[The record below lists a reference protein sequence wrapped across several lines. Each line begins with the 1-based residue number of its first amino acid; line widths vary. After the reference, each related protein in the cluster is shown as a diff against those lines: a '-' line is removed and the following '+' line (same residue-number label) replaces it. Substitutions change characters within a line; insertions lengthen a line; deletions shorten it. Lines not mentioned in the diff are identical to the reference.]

1 MGAPKNFSPNDW
13 LTSAEATEYLGLS
26 HSHLSVLR
34 SRGNGPLY
42 TNVAPEGAAPQY
54 RYRRSDLD
62 NWTASRATT
71 LTPEMQGWIDHAVS
85 TAPRMTRGQLAE
97 VNRILRQGV
106 AA

>member
-1 MGAPKNFSPNDW
+1 MGAPKNFSCDRW
-13 LTSAEATEYLGLS
+13 LTTAEATEYLGLS
-26 HSHLSVLR
+26 PSHLSVMR

-42 TNVAPEGAAPQY
+42 TNIAPEGSVPDY

-62 NWTASRATT
+62 HWAASRATT
-71 LTPEMQGWIDHAVS
+71 LTPEMQSWVDQTVS

-97 VNRILRQGV
+97 VNRILRRAV

>member
-42 TNVAPEGAAPQY
+42 TNVAPEGAALSTGIVAAISIIGPPPARQHSP
-54 RYRRSDLD
+54 RKC
-62 NWTASRATT
+62 RAGLTT
-71 LTPEMQGWIDHAVS
+71 LSRRLPV
-85 TAPRMTRGQLAE
+85 
-97 VNRILRQGV
+97 
-106 AA
+106 